1 MAKREK
7 KNNKKRLLLLIVLL
21 MITAIML
28 STATYAWF
36 ISNKTVSVDS
46 LDVQARTS
54 NGLEISADAVNWGVS
69 INKANL
75 ISNSWAGHRN

>member
-21 MITAIML
+21 MVTVIML

-46 LDVQARTS
+46 IDVQARTS
-54 NGLEISADAVNWGVS
+54 NGL
-69 INKANL
+69 
-75 ISNSWAGHRN
+75 